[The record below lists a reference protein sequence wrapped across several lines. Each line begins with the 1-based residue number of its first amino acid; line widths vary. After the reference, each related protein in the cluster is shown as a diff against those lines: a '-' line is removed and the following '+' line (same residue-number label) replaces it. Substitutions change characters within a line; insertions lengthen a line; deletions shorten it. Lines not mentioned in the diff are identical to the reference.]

1 MAGGLHLHR
10 HAHGRAVERVVERD
24 PHARFEID
32 ATLRPR
38 PLWPAAPAP
47 EEAAEPAEQI
57 REVTEI
63 DVLDPNVPEAAER
76 PRAGLTERV
85 VLLALLRVREQV
97 VRRLDVLEALLG
109 GGVSGVAV
117 GMELSRQLAVRLLD
131 LVLGR
136 RGGSPSARL
145 PAPSP
150 APHRRPAA
158 RAAPRGR
165 AGRTVRR
172 SRSRRGL
179 PARARTE
186 ARAGRGVP
194 PRPRWRRRGPRRRS
208 TRARGRP

>member
-117 GMELSRQLAVRLLD
+117 GMELSRQLAARLLD
-131 LVLGR
+131 LVLR
-136 RGGSPSARL
+136 
-145 PAPSP
+145 
-150 APHRRPAA
+150 RRPPNAE
-158 RAAPRGR
+158 RA
-165 AGRTVRR
+165 VRIGHALLR
-172 SRSRRGL
+172 DHD
-179 PARARTE
+179 
-186 ARAGRGVP
+186 
-194 PRPRWRRRGPRRRS
+194 PRR
-208 TRARGRP
+208 AQHPVAEAVALLHDF